1 MNKPEDKI
9 KITLTLKR
17 EVVDEIYS
25 AIEKYTN
32 ATNDIEDD
40 RWNEDELMSELFKV
54 QEKLEKASINNKAI

>member
-9 KITLTLKR
+9 KVTLTLKR

-32 ATNDIEDD
+32 GTNDPDDD
-40 RWNEDELMSELFKV
+40 RWNEDELMLELFKV
-54 QEKLEKASINNKAI
+54 QTKLEKASMNNKSI